1 MKKDDLIDN
10 IAFERRAD
18 VYQDVTWCPHWNVQF
33 PKGDNENVTLP
44 QNQYRSKVENS
55 GSVGLSGKAFSLAR
69 RAN

>member
-1 MKKDDLIDN
+1 M
-10 IAFERRAD
+10 
-18 VYQDVTWCPHWNVQF
+18 
-33 PKGDNENVTLP
+33 TLP